1 MKLKK
6 KLVEALEIIC
16 FLGAVGLL
24 FYVGYF
30 LTSG

>member
-1 MKLKK
+1 VGLKK
-6 KLVEALEIIC
+6 KLGEALQIIF
-16 FLGAVGLL
+16 FLAAVCLV

>member
-1 MKLKK
+1 MKK
-6 KLVEALEIIC
+6 KLGEALEIIF

>member
-1 MKLKK
+1 MKK
-6 KLVEALEIIC
+6 KLTEALEIIF
-16 FLGAVGLL
+16 FLAAVGLL

>member
-1 MKLKK
+1 MK
-6 KLVEALEIIC
+6 KLGEALQVIF
-16 FLGAVGLL
+16 FLVAVGLV